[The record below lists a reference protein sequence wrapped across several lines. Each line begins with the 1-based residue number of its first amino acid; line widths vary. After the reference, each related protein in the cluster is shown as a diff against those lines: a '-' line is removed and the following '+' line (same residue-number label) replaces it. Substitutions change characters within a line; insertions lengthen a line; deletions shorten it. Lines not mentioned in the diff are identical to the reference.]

1 MKANLF
7 SRFFAFALAMTV
19 AMSAAAQAK
28 IDKLVSQLEKR
39 QGVTVTYTETRN
51 PKTKK
56 IVRQNIIL
64 NGDNSA
70 DARQLWAAFEAE
82 RENSVKVVKTG
93 NKSFIIKFQDK
104 KGHSSYVLSVE
115 GSTWSL
121 VLTKMLGDYR
131 DADADMS
138 MELSGY
144 ELNDL
149 CFDNDWSVNLDGRD
163 GMIDLKSLES
173 LEKLKDLECLQNLNL
188 SDLSGN
194 VKIFRNGRLIYQGSD
209 VSDDKK
215 SSKSKSKSRS
225 KSTSTKTNTR
235 TITYVM

>member
-1 MKANLF
+1 MKANII
-7 SRFFAFALAMTV
+7 SRFFALALAMMVT
-19 AMSAAAQAK
+19 MSAAAQAK
-28 IDKLVSQLEKR
+28 IDKLVSQFEKR

-104 KGHSSYVLSVE
+104 KGHSSYVLNVE

-121 VLTKMLGDYR
+121 VLTKQLGDYR
-131 DADADMS
+131 EQGDDMS
-138 MELSGY
+138 LELSGY

-149 CFDNDWSVNLDGRD
+149 CFDNDWSVNLDGLD
-163 GMIDLKSLES
+163 GQIDLKCLKS
-173 LEKLKDLECLQNLNL
+173 LEKLKDL
-188 SDLSGN
+188 DFSGN
-194 VKIFRNGRLIYQGSD
+194 IKVYENGKLIFEGSD
-209 VSDDKK
+209 FSFDNNSSKTK
-215 SSKSKSKSRS
+215 SKSKSKS
-225 KSTSTKTNTR
+225 KSTSSTR

>member
-1 MKANLF
+1 MKANILI
-7 SRFFAFALAMTV
+7 RFLAVGLTMMV

-121 VLTKMLGDYR
+121 VLTKTLGDSR
-131 DADADMS
+131 NQDDDMS
-138 MELSGY
+138 SIEISDGELNNLCLSG
-144 ELNDL
+144 
-149 CFDNDWSVNLDGRD
+149 DWSINLEGLDNL
-163 GMIDLKSLES
+163 IKLECLNELES
-173 LEKLKDLECLQNLNL
+173 LKGIDL

-194 VKIFRNGRLIYQGSD
+194 VKVYKNGKLIFQASD
-209 VSDDKK
+209 FNTDKK
-215 SSKSKSKSRS
+215 SSRSKSNSKSKNKTRSTSRS
-225 KSTSTKTNTR
+225 ISYS
-235 TITYVM
+235 M